1 MHADLESSWLRHAA
15 LRQSRTALKRNC
27 CRLLQLQLNWA
38 VVVIGIVVVMTD
50 QPRLHR
56 LPAVQ
61 CGTNTASRSEASS
74 KAVQTN
80 PFPRNWLAF
89 LVEAVKKSKRL
100 FSAFLWSVGEPLG
113 HPQILRHCRSNGRV
127 PRKLHVDTRSVIV
140 CVNGK
145 TFSRYRYHGKM
156 TEL

>member
-1 MHADLESSWLRHAA
+1 MNAHV
-15 LRQSRTALKRNC
+15 
-27 CRLLQLQLNWA
+27 RLMDARA
-38 VVVIGIVVVMTD
+38 VSLMKAIWKSFQGAHENTFAEFASHVVK
-50 QPRLHR
+50 
-56 LPAVQ
+56 
-61 CGTNTASRSEASS
+61 CGTVDRGLAQTR

-140 CVNGK
+140 CK
-145 TFSRYRYHGKM
+145 R
-156 TEL
+156 